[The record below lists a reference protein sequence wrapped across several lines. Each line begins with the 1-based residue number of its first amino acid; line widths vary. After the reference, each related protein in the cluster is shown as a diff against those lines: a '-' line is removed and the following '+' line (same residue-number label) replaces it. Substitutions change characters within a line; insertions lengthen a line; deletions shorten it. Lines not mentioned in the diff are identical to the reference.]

1 MSWKKIIK
9 EDENS
14 INQSFDMVK
23 GALKDLLAYK
33 PKDAKNDEGKY
44 IKEEVEA
51 VFDAFK
57 DLNEAIKDLE
67 EEVSEFAD
75 QFGIYYKGPYG
86 VTITSNI
93 KYVEED

>member
-23 GALKDLLAYK
+23 GALKDLLKYK
-33 PKDAKNDEGKY
+33 PNDVKNDEGEY
-44 IKEEVEA
+44 IEEEVKE
-51 VFDAFK
+51 VFDVFK
-57 DLNEAIKDLE
+57 DLNEAIKDFE
-67 EEVSEFAD
+67 EEVSSFAD

-86 VTITSNI
+86 VTINTL
-93 KYVEED
+93 KYAEED